1 MTMQDKNSWKDKYIS
16 LLAENEQLQQNR
28 HAQVQLLQRAL
39 VRSLLAAEG
48 MDPVLDQALVKTR
61 QNIDQLD
68 DPDTANRLLEQLEEA
83 LLQSESRQQQGM
95 HTLQQ
100 SLSNMT
106 EQLLQLRPDNQLR
119 KSLQNFR
126 NSLGKAAMR
135 VHLLPQQLQD
145 LSQLQATALS
155 HQPDDEDETQPR
167 SFFGFLRK
175 NPKAGRSGIPPQ
187 DHNEH
192 DSRLD
197 DAAGQI
203 QGTLLRLLN
212 KLPHSNKQQAK
223 ISSLRQRIEHDY
235 NLQQLPHILD
245 DLAQIMD
252 QHYSSG
258 QEQMQQY
265 LSQLNKRLS
274 RTGQSLQ
281 EAQARY
287 RQTTE
292 LSDSFDQQMQSQVH
306 SFGRQL
312 QQHDDLQ
319 ALKQSID
326 QQLSLLQQTLG
337 DYSQQRSS
345 DEQSLLQRFTVLQ
358 QRMQKMEQQ
367 TRELNRHLAE
377 QRQMAMQD
385 TLTGVANRAAWDER
399 FAQEHARVQRSQEPA
414 CLAVL
419 DIDFFKQVNDK
430 FGHAAG
436 DKVLK
441 IFADKISQNIRQT
454 DFFAR
459 YGGEE
464 FVLLLTNTDL
474 ATSIELVD
482 QLRKKIEQTAFHFKG
497 EPVRV
502 TFSAGVGQL
511 TSEPA
516 NDTFI
521 RVDQALY
528 QAKNQGRNRV
538 VSA

>member
-1 MTMQDKNSWKDKYIS
+1 MQDKNSWKDKYIS

-61 QNIDQLD
+61 QNIDQLG

-175 NPKAGRSGIPPQ
+175 NPKAGSSGIPPQ

-265 LSQLNKRLS
+265 LSQLNERLS

-281 EAQARY
+281 EAQVRY